1 MLSDVMLG
9 DETSGFDL
17 AVTALGLGIPAVL
30 TSGYPNRPSEAPQAL
45 PDDIPVLPKPY
56 TRKQLAAAL
65 SQALNV
71 SSQEPGA
78 S

>member
-1 MLSDVMLG
+1 
-9 DETSGFDL
+9 
-17 AVTALGLGIPAVL
+17 VL

-45 PDDIPVLPKPY
+45 PDDIPFVPKPY

-71 SSQEPGA
+71 SSPEPGA